1 MDYSLGITDLPWK
14 IPPSTNIVLS
24 GDIFSG
30 KDVLSRF
37 FIKEGLNNDEACIL
51 VSTNDTAEKIVENL
65 DGVRLDNL
73 GIIDCVSSR
82 FGAKI
87 ELPFL
92 EQIRYIENP
101 MDLTMI
107 MVALTEFMDLFILH
121 KNIKRVRVVID
132 SVSTLLMYS
141 NLRTV
146 FKFLHVLTTRVRSSG
161 GVCVFLMEEFAHDDI
176 EVRTI
181 QQLAQG
187 LIKMADNKIIIKGF
201 MNEQMDYEL
210 QDDQILIKKS

>member
-1 MDYSLGITDLPWK
+1 MNGLFDWHYRFALGN
-14 IPPSTNIVLS
+14 SSRTNIVLS
-24 GDIFSG
+24 GDLFSG
-30 KDVLSRF
+30 RDIMSHF
-37 FIKEGLNNDEACIL
+37 FIKAGLQNDEACIL

-65 DGVRLDNL
+65 EGIKLDNFS
-73 GIIDCVSSR
+73 IIDCVSSR
-82 FGAKI
+82 FGATI
-87 ELPFL
+87 ELPFF

-107 MVALTEFMDLFILH
+107 MVALNEFMDLFILH

-146 FKFLHVLTTRVRSSG
+146 FKFLYVLTTLVKSTEG
-161 GVCVFLMEEFAHDDI
+161 LCVLLKEELAHDDI

-181 QQLAQG
+181 QQLAQA
-187 LIKMADNKIIIKGF
+187 LIII
-201 MNEQMDYEL
+201 
-210 QDDQILIKKS
+210 QIIKFRLRDL